1 MSDVRDRTGARGEG
15 GVQLRRRNV
24 SAEDDRDPSALKGLP
39 DEARFPPLPFV
50 ARNGGGMG

>member
-1 MSDVRDRTGARGEG
+1 MSDVRDGTGARGEG

-24 SAEDDRDPSALKGLP
+24 SAEDDLDPSALKGLP